1 MLTLTDQKKF
11 YLFPFSL
18 LLQWLLLLLLLFCS
32 KTLVP
37 IYPISYKT
45 NCLTYIYSILP
56 QKASGSAWLKP
67 FIYFPWLYPFT
78 VGFVVLTLNFHLGNT
93 HTLLI
98 YNFLL
103 FIFQIKGVT
112 WPSFQSQ
119 FLWPRHWRFF
129 YYSFYSGFL
138 LCHLVFNFQ
147 VNLVQL
153 VN

>member
-18 LLQWLLLLLLLFCS
+18 LLHWLLLLFCS

-56 QKASGSAWLKP
+56 QKASVSAWLKP

-119 FLWPRHWRFF
+119 FLWPRHWSFF
-129 YYSFYSGFL
+129 YYSF
-138 LCHLVFNFQ
+138 LVFYFVTWSLIFKLISSSWLTNSK
-147 VNLVQL
+147 
-153 VN
+153 

>member
-1 MLTLTDQKKF
+1 MLITCL
-11 YLFPFSL
+11 
-18 LLQWLLLLLLLFCS
+18 
-32 KTLVP
+32 
-37 IYPISYKT
+37 IYYKI
-45 NCLTYIYSILP
+45 LTYIYSILP
-56 QKASGSAWLKP
+56 QKASVSAWLKP

-119 FLWPRHWRFF
+119 FLWPRHWSFF
-129 YYSFYSGFL
+129 YYSF
-138 LCHLVFNFQ
+138 LVFYFVTWSLIFKLISSSWLTNSKSLINFDSNC
-147 VNLVQL
+147 VLIL
-153 VN
+153 LLRLHITL